1 MVYVTK
7 IGSSLVVPTMAL
19 GFTTLQV
26 KGGASLKPKRIGGIK
41 QSYNGKKYDRLVGLG
56 EIAPCRASSTSD
68 EATTEY
74 PGIVDTPRPEKIDWK
89 DVILVQ
95 GIDMFSLFF
104 YWTLSFSNRVASCI
118 RATSDSFKFF
128 AAFGWE
134 SSKQGGTWY
143 DSVKE
148 KIPLLEVNKHTEYIF
163 ALHILSYRDGAN
175 GQLAAPLCLT

>member
-41 QSYNGKKYDRLVGLG
+41 QSYNGKKYDRQAGLG

-95 GIDMFSLFF
+95 GIDMFQVFF
-104 YWTLSFSNRVASCI
+104 YSTPSFRNRVASCI
-118 RATSDSFKFF
+118 RATSDSLT
-128 AAFGWE
+128 
-134 SSKQGGTWY
+134 SSLQRLGGK
-143 DSVKE
+143 VRNKE
-148 KIPLLEVNKHTEYIF
+148 GLGMK
-163 ALHILSYRDGAN
+163 LSRRKSHYSR
-175 GQLAAPLCLT
+175 